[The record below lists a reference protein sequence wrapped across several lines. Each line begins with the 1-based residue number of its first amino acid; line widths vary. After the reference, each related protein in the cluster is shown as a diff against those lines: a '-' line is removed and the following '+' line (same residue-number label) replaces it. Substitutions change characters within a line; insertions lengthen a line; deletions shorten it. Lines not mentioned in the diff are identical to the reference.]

1 MQVTTEDLIKL
12 YEAKESTLAVIFNAF
27 RCSRKIGFRLCQYKI
42 PMDLN
47 EYYAALF
54 CFSLIDNSLCD
65 DLINSDE
72 PETKSTV
79 QSAISDSPLLKS
91 HVEFVLSY
99 SPVIDWNG
107 GH

>member
-1 MQVTTEDLIKL
+1 MYIETRYDHSDRIQMILAED
-12 YEAKESTLAVIFNAF
+12 A
-27 RCSRKIGFRLCQYKI
+27 CQIGFRLCQYKI

-65 DLINSDE
+65 ELINSDE
-72 PETKSTV
+72 TETKSTV
-79 QSAISDSPLLKS
+79 QSAISGSPLLRS

-107 GH
+107 GQ